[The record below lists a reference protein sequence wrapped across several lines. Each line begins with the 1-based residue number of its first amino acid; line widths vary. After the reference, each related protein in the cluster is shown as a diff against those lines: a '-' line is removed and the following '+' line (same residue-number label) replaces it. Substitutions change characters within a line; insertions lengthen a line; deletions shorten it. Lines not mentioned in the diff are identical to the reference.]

1 MAPLM
6 HRRWQ
11 RNFRRASEIAGAEV
25 RRGHQLSVTSV
36 ALCDANVLGHSTS
49 VSSLKPCGDCGA
61 ERPCLP
67 SSRVQLC
74 SIGILH
80 SRKFLEV
87 DVPGNV
93 RRSCS
98 LNTAFSGS
106 KDGSIVQWD
115 VTTGFNHLPLA
126 LALAHRSASSH
137 QSVHTALCAVQR
149 EA

>member
-1 MAPLM
+1 MP
-6 HRRWQ
+6 
-11 RNFRRASEIAGAEV
+11 S
-25 RRGHQLSVTSV
+25 
-36 ALCDANVLGHSTS
+36 D
-49 VSSLKPCGDCGA
+49 
-61 ERPCLP
+61 PCLP

-126 LALAHRSASSH
+126 LALALAHRSASVH